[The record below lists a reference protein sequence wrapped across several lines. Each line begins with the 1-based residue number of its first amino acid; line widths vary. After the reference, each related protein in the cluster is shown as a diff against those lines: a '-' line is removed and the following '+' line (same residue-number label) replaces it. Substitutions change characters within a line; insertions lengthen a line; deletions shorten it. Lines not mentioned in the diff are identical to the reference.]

1 MPQSG
6 TGVSVEAIDPAF
18 QTSMLEML
26 RQVNRT
32 QVVVGWYHSHPGFGC
47 WLSSV
52 DINTQQSFEQLDK
65 RAIAFVID
73 PIQSVKGKVVMDCFR
88 LIDQQTLVTGQSAR
102 QIVSNPSFMNKPSM
116 QAIMHNLNRHYYS
129 LLIGTY
135 KSHLDK
141 NMLLSLRKRN
151 WGITLRPL
159 DWDKQEKQN
168 SNILEKLLAL
178 TNEYS
183 TRLDEE
189 DKSPLE
195 LLLSSTGRLDPKKHL
210 ENAIE
215 EIFSTNIVQS
225 LTSLINSVIF

>member
-1 MPQSG
+1 MLGEIVDEYTINIVDVFAMPQSG

-32 QVVVGWYHSHPGFGC
+32 HVVVGWYHSHPGFGC

-102 QIVSNPSFMNKPSM
+102 QITSNPSFMNKPSM

-135 KSHLDK
+135 KSSLDK
-141 NMLLSLRKRN
+141 NMLLSLHKRN
-151 WGITLRPL
+151 WGTTLQP
-159 DWDKQEKQN
+159 
-168 SNILEKLLAL
+168 
-178 TNEYS
+178 
-183 TRLDEE
+183 
-189 DKSPLE
+189 
-195 LLLSSTGRLDPKKHL
+195 
-210 ENAIE
+210 
-215 EIFSTNIVQS
+215 
-225 LTSLINSVIF
+225 